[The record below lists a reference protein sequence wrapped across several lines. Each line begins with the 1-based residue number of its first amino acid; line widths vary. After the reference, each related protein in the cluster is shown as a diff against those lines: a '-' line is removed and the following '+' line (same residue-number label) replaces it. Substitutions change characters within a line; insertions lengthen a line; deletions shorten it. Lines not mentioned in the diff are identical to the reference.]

1 MKQKK
6 NIKVNNITKADHN
19 GYTVE
24 KEGNMK
30 KKKIY
35 GVYANTADITYIMED
50 TFIGEEL
57 ESTEVIGFV
66 FGNYEDNTKVLK
78 QYSGKIKAEF
88 QEVSKMKV
96 RISNENGT
104 VKIIKV
110 LSNGKEQVLIDN
122 LKDGQ
127 IYEVE
132 LSLRVKEGLVKF
144 QHRQH
149 SGMTYKSCIL

>member
-1 MKQKK
+1 
-6 NIKVNNITKADHN
+6 
-19 GYTVE
+19 
-24 KEGNMK
+24 
-30 KKKIY
+30 
-35 GVYANTADITYIMED
+35 
-50 TFIGEEL
+50 
-57 ESTEVIGFV
+57 
-66 FGNYEDNTKVLK
+66 
-78 QYSGKIKAEF
+78 
-88 QEVSKMKV
+88 MKV

-144 QHRQH
+144 
-149 SGMTYKSCIL
+149 